1 MSDEPDTKPDAP
13 RSKSS
18 IETFSL
24 EAFMIRVG
32 HEAKMLR
39 ARGDEATA
47 SLLESLASIAEK
59 QISARTELI
68 RELVS
73 LLPICGK
80 CAEPATQRLV
90 AAIWCDEHAPCDA
103 ADIPRAASVRRA
115 KKL

>member
-1 MSDEPDTKPDAP
+1 MPDEVDTRPESP

-24 EAFMIRVG
+24 DAFMIRID
-32 HEAKMLR
+32 HEAKLAR

-47 SLLESLASIAEK
+47 TLLESLASIAEK

-73 LLPICGK
+73 LVPVCGK
-80 CAEPATQRLV
+80 CGEPATQRLV
-90 AAIWCDEHAPCDA
+90 AAIWCDEHAPRDA
-103 ADIPRAASVRRA
+103 SDIVRAATVRRA
-115 KKL
+115 RKL